1 MQSRAEAPRGATRV
15 MALTLIA
22 ALALVFLR
30 SALVAPDVAERM
42 TTSDNDSIMR
52 LLSVRDWLNGQ
63 GWFDMSNDRVLPPE
77 GLSLHWSRY
86 VDLGIAGVIGG
97 LSLFMS
103 HDKAEAL
110 SLIMWPG
117 LLMVCFL
124 ALTMVMTRRL
134 FGPQAA
140 AVAIIGVVLWR
151 LTGSNYFGPMQIDHH
166 GLQILLLAIVVFT
179 LVIDGDALR
188 RGITGGAAAA
198 LSLAVGLENLL
209 PIAMAGVVLALL
221 AVIAADRP
229 ARLQLQAFGLSLFA
243 IALPLHL
250 GQTSPGEWTLARC
263 DELGPPILGLVGL
276 AALAAMAIGIVA
288 ARVPGPG
295 VRIGASAGVAIIAA
309 AGAVWIMQ
317 ACPNFPYSNLP
328 DPIREMIGV
337 WIVEARPAQTFI
349 FTANRVAFSHILPA
363 FATTFAATAVALW
376 RWRTGA
382 AGVNE
387 TRAAAILLVFAWIGT
402 LGSFAQV
409 RMAVL
414 AAPVIPVLMGYT
426 VASLLDMRRHMARQ
440 PIGSLLVV
448 SFVACAVVPGQL
460 HLAYAIISSAHASST
475 ADRQRDSCRRGDII
489 TSLDSLPEG
498 RILAPTGLAPPILHG
513 THHTMVSVPYHR
525 SAEALGN
532 AILPFVNEDAD
543 ALLAA
548 VDRSRPD
555 YVVMC
560 ADGNYGNG
568 AAFVNGFARGETL
581 EGLRPVDGFGPEIIV
596 LEVVR

>member
-1 MQSRAEAPRGATRV
+1 

-22 ALALVFLR
+22 VLALVFLR

-42 TTSDNDSIMR
+42 TTGDNDSIMR

-63 GWFDMSNDRVLPPE
+63 GWFDMSNSRVLPPE

-86 VDLGIAGVIGG
+86 VDLGIASVIGG

-103 HDKAEAL
+103 QEEAEAL
-110 SLIMWPG
+110 ALIVWPG
-117 LLMVCFL
+117 LLMLCFL

-134 FGPQAA
+134 FGPHAA
-140 AVAIIGVVLWR
+140 AAAIIGVVLWR

-166 GLQILLLAIVVFT
+166 GLQILLLAIVIFT
-179 LVIDGDALR
+179 LVMDGDALR

-209 PIAMAGVVLALL
+209 PIAMAGVVLAVI

-229 ARLQLQAFGLSLFA
+229 SRLQLQAFGLSLFA

-250 GQTSPGEWTLARC
+250 GQTAPSEWTLARC

-276 AALAAMAIGIVA
+276 AALAAMAIGSVA
-288 ARVPGPG
+288 ARAPGLR
-295 VRIGASAGVAIIAA
+295 VRIGASAGVAVI
-309 AGAVWIMQ
+309 AGAGAAWIMQ
-317 ACPNFPYSNLP
+317 ACPNFPYGNLP
-328 DPIREMIGV
+328 DTIREMIGV

-349 FTANRVAFSHILPA
+349 FAANPVAFSHILPA
-363 FATTFAATAVALW
+363 FGTTFAATAVALW

-382 AGVNE
+382 AGIHE
-387 TRAAAILLVFAWIGT
+387 TRAVAILLVFAWIGA

-414 AAPVIPVLMGYT
+414 SAPVIPVLMGYT
-426 VASLLDMRRHMARQ
+426 FAALLDMRRHMARQ
-440 PIGSLLVV
+440 SLGSLVAV
-448 SFVACAVVPGQL
+448 GFVACAIVPGQL
-460 HLAYAIISSAHASST
+460 HLAYAVISSAHASSET
-475 ADRQRDSCRRGDII
+475 GADATDRHRDSCRRTEII
-489 TSLDSLPEG
+489 ASLDSLPEG
-498 RILAPTGLAPPILHG
+498 RVLSPTSLGPPILYA
-513 THHTMVSVPYHR
+513 TRHTVVSVPYHR

-532 AILPFVNEDAD
+532 TILPFVQEEAD

-560 ADGNYGNG
+560 ASAHYGNG
-568 AAFVNGFARGETL
+568 AAFVNGFARGESV
-581 EGLRPVDGFGPEIIV
+581 EGFRPLDGFAPELIV